1 MKNYVCIDVGGTAIK
16 YGIIKEDLNFIK
28 TYEIDTEAQK
38 GGQNIL
44 DKIINIVENFK
55 NECHQ
60 KEYNKA
66 LKLSRQEKTINN
78 STINALYMKRNKTQ
92 SDITSYSYKKNDIEK
107 NKIQK
112 INQSFMVTGMKLP
125 KIIKKMKKTSSMKEY
140 I

>member
-1 MKNYVCIDVGGTAIK
+1 
-16 YGIIKEDLNFIK
+16 
-28 TYEIDTEAQK
+28 
-38 GGQNIL
+38 
-44 DKIINIVENFK
+44 
-55 NECHQ
+55 
-60 KEYNKA
+60 
-66 LKLSRQEKTINN
+66 
-78 STINALYMKRNKTQ
+78 MKRNKTQ